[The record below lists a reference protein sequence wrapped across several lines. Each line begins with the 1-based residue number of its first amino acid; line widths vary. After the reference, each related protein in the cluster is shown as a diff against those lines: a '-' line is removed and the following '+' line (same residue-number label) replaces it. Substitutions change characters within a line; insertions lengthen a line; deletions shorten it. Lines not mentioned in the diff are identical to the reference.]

1 MTPHTSMSEHP
12 MTTQGVLDALAREHR
27 RLMKAIDTLGTGAS
41 TVAVTE
47 EGWTAKDVLAHLIH
61 WAGQMAFAVGAPLR
75 PPAYVV
81 EETERRQSA
90 GISDR
95 PSGDEW
101 NALAVA
107 QYRDV
112 PLDAVRDEF
121 HSIVNALVARV
132 RLYSDQQVNAADTIP
147 WAGALPL
154 WQQIGGDTFLHWP
167 LHSEAIERAGSG

>member
-1 MTPHTSMSEHP
+1 MSEHT
-12 MTTQGVLDALAREHR
+12 MTTQEVLDALAREHG
-27 RLMKAIDTLGTGAS
+27 RLMKAIDSLGTGAS

-75 PPAYVV
+75 PPVYLV

-107 QYRDV
+107 HYRDV

-121 HSIVNALVARV
+121 DSIVNALVE
-132 RLYSDQQVNAADTIP
+132 RLRPYSDEQVNATDALP
-147 WAGALPL
+147 WAGASPF
-154 WQQIGGDTFLHWP
+154 WQQLGGDTFLHWP
-167 LHSEAIERAGSG
+167 MHSEAIERAGSG